1 MCDLA
6 TLILKSVMRRMKQ
19 EREREK
25 KNKTLVLIIIMRGS
39 EKRF

>member
-19 EREREK
+19 ERERERRRIK
-25 KNKTLVLIIIMRGS
+25 L
-39 EKRF
+39 